1 MSEARRPRSLGR
13 RFYMVAFSTILIK
26 ECNRFLRIWLQ
37 TILPPAISM
46 GLYFVIFGHLIGPRI
61 GQMGGFSYMQYI
73 APGIIMMAV
82 ITNAYAN
89 VTSSFFG
96 AKFQRHIEEM
106 LVAPV
111 PNVLILA
118 GYVCG
123 GICRGLCVAALVT
136 VVASF
141 FTDLAVHS
149 YGVTFAVVLLTSAL
163 FSLGGFI
170 NAIFARKFD
179 DISIVPT
186 FVLTPLT
193 YLGGVFYSI
202 DLLPE
207 FWRHLSLLNP
217 ILYMVNAFRYGIL
230 GVSDIGLGQAFLV
243 IGSLVVVLTAWSL
256 YLLERG
262 VGLRS

>member
-1 MSEARRPRSLGR
+1 MAKTRRTTSLGY
-13 RFYMVAFSTILIK
+13 RFYSVAFSTLLIK
-26 ECNRFLRIWLQ
+26 ECNRFLRIWIQ
-37 TILPPAISM
+37 TILPPGISM

-61 GQMGGFSYMQYI
+61 GQMGGFNYMQYI

-96 AKFQRHIEEM
+96 AKFQRHIEEI

-111 PNVLILA
+111 PNALILA

-123 GICRGLCVAALVT
+123 GICRGVCVAALVT

-141 FTDLAVHS
+141 FTDLSVHS

-170 NAIFARKFD
+170 NAVFARKFD

-230 GVSDIGLGQAFLV
+230 GVSDIALGQAFAV
-243 IGSLVVVLTAWSL
+243 IGGLVVVLTAWSL